1 MEVEIPKQVLVE
13 DLPVEGV
20 GLEVDLLVVV
30 EEAAEVD
37 LDEFVGF
44 MLFSI
49 DLVNHPMGLIDDLKI
64 HLVVFMEALEHL
76 TTASSFL
83 KNLLDIIPQKIPL
96 LLFITKNRKSQKH
109 LPEQSL
115 LRFSKKPET
124 KNE

>member
-1 MEVEIPKQVLVE
+1 MHPHASCFS
-13 DLPVEGV
+13 
-20 GLEVDLLVVV
+20 LLVVV

-76 TTASSFL
+76 PTASTFL
-83 KNLLDIIPQKIPL
+83 KNLLDIIPQEIPL
-96 LLFITKNRKSQKH
+96 LLFQLKIENY
-109 LPEQSL
+109 
-115 LRFSKKPET
+115 
-124 KNE
+124 